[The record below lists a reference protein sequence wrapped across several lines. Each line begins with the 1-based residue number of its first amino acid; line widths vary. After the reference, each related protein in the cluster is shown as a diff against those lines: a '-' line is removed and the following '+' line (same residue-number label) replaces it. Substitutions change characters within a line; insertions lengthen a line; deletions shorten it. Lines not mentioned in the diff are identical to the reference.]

1 MNRERLL
8 DTFCELVQIDS
19 ETGEEREICDR
30 LKEKFAALGCD
41 VYEDDTMQTTGHGAG
56 NLFATLP
63 AVAGFETAPR
73 LLFTCHMDT
82 VKPGKNIK
90 PRLDEDGY
98 LRSDGTTIL
107 ASDDKAGLTALLEAL
122 QVLREQKRAH
132 GALQLVI
139 TVGEESGLIGAKAID
154 PSLLQADYGYAF
166 DANGPVGEIIVAGP
180 AQAKIHAVV
189 HGKAAHAGVNP
200 EDGISAIQVAARA
213 IGKMPLGRIDAET
226 TANIGKF
233 VGGGETNIVCDRLA
247 LFAEA
252 RSHSP
257 QKLERQLES
266 MERALRETAAQH
278 GANCEFEAEIVY
290 PGFQFDEQDAVV
302 QLATSAVERIGRNA
316 QWVKSGGGSD
326 ANIFNGHGVPTL
338 NLAIGYEQIHTTSEQ
353 MPFAELVKT
362 TELVLAIVEEATNRC
377 IETRNN

>member
-8 DTFCELVQIDS
+8 ETFYELVQVDS
-19 ETGEEREICDR
+19 ETGDERAICDL
-30 LKEKFAALGCD
+30 LKKKFVALGCE

-63 AVAGFETAPR
+63 ASSGFETAPK

-107 ASDDKAGLTALLEAL
+107 ASDDKAGLTAIIEAL
-122 QVLREQKRAH
+122 QVLIDQDLAH

-139 TVGEESGLIGAKAID
+139 TVGEESGLIGAKALD
-154 PSLLQADYGYAF
+154 PTLLLADYGYAF

-180 AQAKIHAVV
+180 AQAKIRAVV

-233 VGGGETNIVCDRLA
+233 VGGGETNIVCDRLE

-257 QKLERQLES
+257 EKLERQLQA
-266 MERALRETAAQH
+266 MERALRETATEH
-278 GANCEFEAEIVY
+278 GGDCEFEAEIVY
-290 PGFQFDEQDAVV
+290 PGFQFTERHAVV
-302 QLATSAVERIGRNA
+302 QLATRAVERIGRTP
-316 QWVKSGGGSD
+316 QLVKSGGGSD

-353 MPFAELVKT
+353 LPFAELVKT
-362 TELVLAIVEEATNRC
+362 TELVLAIVEEATK
-377 IETRNN
+377 